1 MNILVDRFGQPR
13 AAPLLLGYQPLDG
26 NFLEGP
32 TVPRSRETP
41 VEPTVLYVAQP
52 APAVRSVEDPDF
64 VPTGAVLEMA
74 PPVDVFEVLARSK
87 AKAASASKGRGK
99 AKPPVPQR
107 HSKRGVSEAAA
118 PEQPKGGE
126 DSSSAS
132 VAEHAEVI
140 PLVEKV
146 VTEQVE
152 ELVPRSKRARLA
164 PEQSAPTGPS
174 SSSAQ
179 VWAPKIAVA
188 RDPVTTA
195 HTVFETTDVDF
206 SARVAQAITRTAC
219 LPGDSQIWEQMS
231 SGRMF
236 RHISRGLV
244 MVSFVF
250 AFCLFIYF

>member
-1 MNILVDRFGQPR
+1 M
-13 AAPLLLGYQPLDG
+13 
-26 NFLEGP
+26 
-32 TVPRSRETP
+32 PRSRETP
-41 VEPTVLYVAQP
+41 VDPTVLYVAQP
-52 APAVRSVEDPDF
+52 ASAIRAIEDPES
-64 VPTGAVLEMA
+64 VPTGQVLEMA
-74 PPVDVFEVLARSK
+74 PPVDVFDILAKSK
-87 AKAASASKGRGK
+87 ARAASASRGRGK
-99 AKPPVPQR
+99 AKPTVPPR
-107 HSKRGVSEAAA
+107 RSKRGAPEAAA

-140 PLVEKV
+140 PLVEEV
-146 VTEQVE
+146 MTEQVE
-152 ELVPRSKRARLA
+152 DLVPRSKRAKVV

-188 RDPVTTA
+188 GDPVTTA

-206 SARVAQAITRTAC
+206 SARVAQAITRAAC

-244 MVSFVF
+244 IVTFVF
-250 AFCLFIYF
+250 VFCLFIYF